1 MKPLTPEE
9 RRRAA
14 QTINSLGAVVSME
27 LEGQAEVLL
36 PFGDDGKVLRGM
48 YRGMG
53 VAAAEAMEV
62 GHLLRR
68 HGYVR
73 RSVVVLRPWWRWWL
87 NTSAIHLIAFDAVEV
102 QPD

>member
-1 MKPLTPEE
+1 MTRND
-9 RRRAA
+9 RRKAA
-14 QTINSLGAVVSME
+14 QTISSLGAVVSLSE
-27 LEGQAEVLL
+27 LEERAEVLL

-53 VAAAEAMEV
+53 VRAAEEMEV

-68 HGYVR
+68 HTYVR
-73 RSVVVLRPWWRWWL
+73 RSVVTLRPWWRWWL
-87 NTSAIHLIAFDAVEV
+87 NTRAVRLLAFDAVEV